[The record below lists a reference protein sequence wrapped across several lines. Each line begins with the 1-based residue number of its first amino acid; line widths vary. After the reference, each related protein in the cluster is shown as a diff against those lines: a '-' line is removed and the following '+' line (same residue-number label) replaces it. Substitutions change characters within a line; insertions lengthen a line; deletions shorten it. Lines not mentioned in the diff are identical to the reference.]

1 MSNEQLVAVIQTGAT
16 ECMSEL
22 WEQMMG
28 LVKWKA
34 KRIMTALELRGTS
47 CGCEFDDLVQCGYLA
62 MVAAV
67 ETYTSESGS
76 FSTWFM
82 YYLQKEF
89 AEITGYRTQRGRND
103 PLNNAYSLD
112 KPLNDETDSTV
123 FGDLIPDQRAAAT
136 MEAVEE
142 REYQRQ
148 LKHAIDRALSE
159 LPADVADVLRLRNYD
174 RLTLDEIGERWKL
187 SRERIRQLENKGI
200 RKLREP
206 KIACILRPFMDFNFY
221 SSTGLTA
228 YQQTGMSVQERYI
241 AMEEQRREREWQ
253 RMKAEEERTKQ
264 ALAEADRILARY
276 RNEQRTNNGDCN
288 NIATDLQQETA
299 LKC

>member
-1 MSNEQLVAVIQTGAT
+1 MSNEELVSEIQNGKPEQT
-16 ECMSEL
+16 EKL
-22 WEQMMG
+22 WEQMEG

-34 KRIMTALELRGTS
+34 KRIMTAMELRGTS
-47 CGCEFDDLVQCGYLA
+47 CGCEFDDLVQCGYPA

-67 ETYTSESGS
+67 ETYTPESGS

-89 AEITGYRTQRGRND
+89 AEITGYRTKRGRCE
-103 PLNNAYSLD
+103 PLNDAYSLD
-112 KPLNDETDSTV
+112 KPLTDESDSAV

-136 MEAVEE
+136 MESVEE

-187 SRERIRQLENKGI
+187 SRERIRQMENKGI

-206 KIACILRPFMDFNFY
+206 RIACILRPFMDFDFY

-228 YQQTGMSVQERYI
+228 YQQSGMSVQERYV
-241 AMEEQRREREWQ
+241 AMEEQRRERVYQ
-253 RMKAEEERTKQ
+253 QQKAEEERVKQ

-276 RNEQRTNNGDCN
+276 HRNNLATN
-288 NIATDLQQETA
+288 LQQNNPA
-299 LKC
+299 